1 MEHRTE
7 PRPVDVPARPVRRD
21 RENAP
26 VSDLAVLD
34 GLGEALI
41 AIDAGWSITHWNSAA
56 ERITGRARADMIG
69 TDLRVSELLAGDP
82 QLTALHADVLR
93 AGTSRALRGWVG
105 ARRTAEGPA
114 TCHDVR
120 ISPLPDGGAVA
131 LFVDVGDRAARD
143 REMAE
148 RMAENEAL
156 RRLAGQMAAVP
167 DSAALLHLLC
177 EAACEQSG
185 ASGASVLRVE
195 GEIGRFV
202 GAVGTLD
209 GVQERTMSIAGS
221 FTERMLGASAGSIE
235 AVAVDTYRSESPYF
249 NALAERLGIGPMI
262 VTPLLG
268 HGELLGVLSVCR
280 LRGSAPFS
288 ERERARVRVIAD
300 HAALVLRKSD
310 LLEQAQAANEAKVR
324 FLATVSHELRT
335 PLTALSGYE
344 ELLSD
349 DVFGE
354 LNDDQRDAVERM
366 RSVTHQLTTMID
378 DLLGFT
384 ALDAGRERVCPRP
397 VCAADVIRSAAPV
410 LQPLAERRRLRFEL
424 VVPENPPMIVTDP
437 DKARQILVNLGNNAI
452 KFTDEG
458 EVTLTL
464 RQTED
469 RVRFEVR
476 DTGIGIPR
484 LAIPSLFRAFS
495 QLDTGLTRRHGG
507 TGLGLYIARRLA
519 EMLCGHI
526 EVLSE
531 PGKGS
536 TFTLVLPAEQR

>member
-1 MEHRTE
+1 MDHRIET
-7 PRPVDVPARPVRRD
+7 RPPEGQASAWRD
-21 RENAP
+21 REP
-26 VSDLAVLD
+26 SPELAILD
-34 GLGEALI
+34 GLGGALI
-41 AIDAGWSITHWNSAA
+41 AIDAGWRITHWNAAA
-56 ERITGRARADMIG
+56 ERITGRPRESMIG
-69 TDLRVSELLAGDP
+69 TDLRASELLSADAP
-82 QLTALHADVLR
+82 LANLHAEAMRLR
-93 AGTSRALRGWVG
+93 VPRALVGWAG
-105 ARRTAEGPA
+105 LRRSPEGTI

-120 ISPLPDGGAVA
+120 VSPLPSGGVVA
-131 LFVDVGDRAARD
+131 LFVDVADRAARD

-167 DSAALLHLLC
+167 DSAALLQLLC
-177 EAACEQSG
+177 EAACAQSG

-195 GEIGRFV
+195 GDECRFV

-209 GVQERTMSIAGS
+209 GVQARTMPIAGS
-221 FTERMLGASAGSIE
+221 FTERMLARCEGEIE
-235 AVAVDTYRSESPYF
+235 AVAVDTYHSDSPAF
-249 NALAERLGIGPMI
+249 NALAERLGIGPMM

-268 HGELLGVLSVCR
+268 HGQLLGVLSVCR
-280 LRGSAPFS
+280 LRGSPPFS

-300 HAALVLRKSD
+300 HASLVLRKSD

-349 DVFGE
+349 EVFGT
-354 LNDDQRDAVERM
+354 LNEDQRDAIERM
-366 RSVTHQLTTMID
+366 RSVTQQLAMMID

-384 ALDAGRERVCPRP
+384 ALDAGRERVNPRP
-397 VCAADVIRSAAPV
+397 VCSADLITSASVV

-424 VVPENPPMIVTDP
+424 VVPEAPPVIITDP

-464 RQTED
+464 RQAGDT
-469 RVRFEVR
+469 VRFEVR

-484 LAIPSLFRAFS
+484 MALPSLFRPFS

-519 EMLCGHI
+519 EMLCGHV
-526 EVLSE
+526 EVVSE

-536 TFTLVLPAEQR
+536 TFALVLPADQS